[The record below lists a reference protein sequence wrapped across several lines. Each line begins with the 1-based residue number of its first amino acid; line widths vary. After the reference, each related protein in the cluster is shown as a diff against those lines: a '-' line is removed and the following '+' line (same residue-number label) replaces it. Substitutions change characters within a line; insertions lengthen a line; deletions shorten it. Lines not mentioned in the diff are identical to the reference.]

1 MKLVNTK
8 IVFVT
13 PYFYPHPGGLETY
26 VYNIARGLSRD
37 YGWDVVV
44 ITSNDDKREKR
55 IETIDKMRVYRLP
68 VLFRISNTPIN
79 PLWYFYI
86 KTIIR
91 VEKPNLVNAH
101 GPVPF
106 IADVAARAVGSIP
119 FVLTYHA
126 GTMNKHR
133 FIPDIPIMLYE
144 KFILPFMANKA
155 QKIICPSQFVKNTT
169 MASHG
174 DKTTVIHPGVD
185 LSLFEPSMGA
195 NRENNTVLFVCRHAN
210 MFRMKG
216 FNYLVEA
223 VTSLPHTSLRVIGEK
238 INIVTTNV
246 EFIGLKKGKALVRE
260 IQNCGVLVLPSLPD
274 VESFGMVLLE
284 AMACKKPVIG
294 TQSGGIPEIIT
305 DGVDGFIVPP
315 RNSIAL
321 ENAITKVLSDRTLS
335 RRMGEKGYEKVQR
348 YFTWDSQ
355 VKLSNNLFLSVL
367 QSKPKKENIV
377 H

>member
-1 MKLVNTK
+1 MEPVNTK

-26 VYNIARGLSRD
+26 VYNIARGLSKD

-44 ITSNDDKREKR
+44 ITSNDDRREKR
-55 IETIDKMRVYRLP
+55 IETIDGLKVYRLP

-79 PLWYFYI
+79 PLWHFYI
-86 KTIIR
+86 RTILK
-91 VEKPNLVNAH
+91 VERPDLVNAH

-106 IADVAARAVGSIP
+106 IADVSARAVDSIP

-126 GTMNKHR
+126 GTMKKNR
-133 FIPDIPIMLYE
+133 TIPDILIMLYE
-144 KFILPFMANKA
+144 KLILPFMANKA

-169 MASHG
+169 MAFYR

-195 NRENNTVLFVCRHAN
+195 NKENNTVLFVCRHAN
-210 MFRMKG
+210 MLRMKG

-223 VTSLPHTSLRVIGEK
+223 VTNLPHTSLRVIGEK
-238 INIVTTNV
+238 SNIMNTNV
-246 EFIGLKKGKALVRE
+246 KFIGIKKGMALVRE

-305 DGVDGFIVPP
+305 NGVDGFIVPP
-315 RNSIAL
+315 KNSIAL
-321 ENAITKVLSDRTLS
+321 ESAITKVLSDRTLS
-335 RRMGEKGYEKVQR
+335 RKMGEEGYKKIQR
-348 YFTWDSQ
+348 YFTWDSR
-355 VKLSNNLFLSVL
+355 VKLSNSLFLSVL
-367 QSKPKKENIV
+367 QSKPKKDNIV